1 MVIIYEVLFL
11 ALYADYFMFCDSM
24 GPGDTIA
31 Q

>member
-1 MVIIYEVLFL
+1 MVIIYEVLL
-11 ALYADYFMFCDSM
+11 ALYADYFMFCDFM